1 MKQNAF
7 VIGRFQHFHAGH
19 ANLIN
24 EAAKYAKNVTV
35 LVGSC
40 NASRSIKNPY
50 SWEERIEV
58 IKAEF
63 PNVNVIPIYDYPYDD
78 RLWVSQI
85 RDIISDIPNS
95 CIVGCNKDDS
105 TYYMK
110 IFGDDLEVINL
121 PEFHADG
128 GKVNATLIRELLFSG
143 EEIPAKFSGGFRA
156 SSVLKEQYTTAIA
169 PLIPEFNYIK
179 RYKTSWSKAPFP
191 PTFVTADSLV
201 VHRSSFLAIKRKGM
215 PGKGLFAL
223 PGGFIDSGE
232 FIKQSALRELREETR
247 FAIKNPHTKSKIPMM
262 EEWMKGSE
270 VFDHPNRSVRGR
282 TITHAFTWLIP
293 DKYDIDVTADD
304 DADDVFWLPLS
315 MLNDAMNA
323 RLFMEDHFHI
333 IKHCISFCK

>member
-179 RYKTSWSKAPFP
+179 RYS
-191 PTFVTADSLV
+191 
-201 VHRSSFLAIKRKGM
+201 I
-215 PGKGLFAL
+215 
-223 PGGFIDSGE
+223 
-232 FIKQSALRELREETR
+232 
-247 FAIKNPHTKSKIPMM
+247 
-262 EEWMKGSE
+262 E
-270 VFDHPNRSVRGR
+270 V
-282 TITHAFTWLIP
+282 
-293 DKYDIDVTADD
+293 
-304 DADDVFWLPLS
+304 
-315 MLNDAMNA
+315 
-323 RLFMEDHFHI
+323 
-333 IKHCISFCK
+333 